1 MAKNTQNTEQKVIKD
16 FGDEWSAYPQDN
28 LEGDELN
35 EIFKKYFSIF
45 PQPFLNSESVGFDMG
60 CGSGRWAK
68 FIAPK
73 VKKLTCIDP
82 SSKSLVVAKKNLS
95 EFSNCKFLKANA
107 EEVPLKDNSQ
117 DFGYSLGVL
126 HHVKNT
132 EDSLLNCVNKIKIG
146 SPFLLYLYYKFD
158 NRGNLYKT
166 LWRISDLLRR
176 FISYLP
182 FSLKKFLTTLI
193 SIFVYLPLARFSKF
207 LEILN
212 INHEWMPLSFYR
224 NSSLYTLRTDSLDRF
239 GTKLEKRYTKKEIK
253 DLMEQC
259 GLENI
264 IFSDNEP
271 YWVAIGFKSE

>member
-45 PQPFLNSESVGFDMG
+45 PQPFLNSESIGFDMG

-82 SSKSLVVAKKNLS
+82 SSKSLDVAKKNLS
-95 EFSNCKFLKANA
+95 EFSNCEFLKANA

-126 HHVKNT
+126 HHVPDTLSALKNC
-132 EDSLLNCVNKIKIG
+132 SKKLRRG
-146 SPFLLYLYYKFD
+146 APFLLYLYYKFD
-158 NRGNLYKT
+158 NRGLAFRI
-166 LWRISDLLRR
+166 LWYTSNFLRLIICN
-176 FISYLP
+176 FP
-182 FSLKKFLTTLI
+182 FRLKKVITDMIALLI
-193 SIFVYLPLARFSKF
+193 YFPLAKLSY
-207 LEILN
+207 ILDKTGVRVKS
-212 INHEWMPLSFYR
+212 IPLSFYR
-224 NSSLYTLRTDSLDRF
+224 NSSFYTMRTDSLDRF
-239 GTKLEKRYTKKEIK
+239 GTPLEKRFTKEEIRIMMK
-253 DLMEQC
+253 KA
-259 GLENI
+259 GFVKITFLEG
-264 IFSDNEP
+264 EP
-271 YWVAIGFKSE
+271 YWVCLGYKG